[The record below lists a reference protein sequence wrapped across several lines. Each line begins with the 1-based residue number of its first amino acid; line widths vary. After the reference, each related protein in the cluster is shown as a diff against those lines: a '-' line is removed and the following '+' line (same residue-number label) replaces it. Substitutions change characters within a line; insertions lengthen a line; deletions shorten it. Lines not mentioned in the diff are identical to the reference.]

1 MMRKK
6 FLVVLIIFI
15 AGVKYIPAQDNLSP
29 GELAG
34 AENTIQISVPFLTIA
49 PDSRAGA
56 MGDAGVATSPDVNS
70 LRWNP
75 SKYAFM
81 ENDMGLAVSYTPW
94 LRNLDLDD
102 IYLAHLIGYKRLDRQ
117 QVISGSLLYFSLGNI
132 TFRDEFG
139 EYNGQ
144 HTPNEFAIDAAYSR
158 LFGENVAGGIAF
170 RYIRSDLTGG
180 GYVNGSESKAG
191 QSVAADVSAYYQKD
205 NLSLNDRAF
214 DLAFG
219 LNIRNI
225 GSKIS
230 YTTVEESF
238 IPTTLK
244 IGGAVNF
251 HLDQYN
257 SVMLT
262 TDLNK
267 LLVPTPPVDTTN
279 ESGDRVIVAGM
290 NDNVSVPQ
298 GMLQSFYDAPGG
310 LKEELNEIRY
320 SFGLEYLYQSTFA
333 VRGGYFH
340 EHQNKGNRKYFT
352 IGIGLKLNVVNLD
365 FAYLIPRYQNHPL
378 ANTIRFTLAL
388 DFDDLKQERSNN

>member
-1 MMRKK
+1 MTRSSLIV
-6 FLVVLIIFI
+6 LVLFI
-15 AGVKYIPAQDNLSP
+15 LTAFRYASAQGDISP
-29 GELAG
+29 SQLAG
-34 AENTIQISVPFLTIA
+34 AENTIRISVPFLTIA

-56 MGDAGVATSPDVNS
+56 MGDAGVATTPDVNS

-75 SKYAFM
+75 AKYAFI
-81 ENDMGLAVSYTPW
+81 ENDMGMAVSYTPW
-94 LRNLDLDD
+94 LRNLVDD
-102 IYLAHLIGYKRLDRQ
+102 IYLSHLIGYKRLDKN
-117 QVISGSLLYFSLGNI
+117 QVVSGSLLYFSLGNI

-158 LFGENVAGGIAF
+158 MFGENVSGSIAF

-191 QSVAADVSAYYQKD
+191 QSVSADVSAYYQKD
-205 NLSLNDRAF
+205 NLSLEDKTF

-225 GSKIS
+225 GNKIS

-244 IGGAVNF
+244 LGAAMNF
-251 HLDQYN
+251 HIDQYN
-257 SVMLT
+257 SLMFT

-267 LLVPTPPVDTTN
+267 LLVPTPPVDTVN
-279 ESGDRVIVAGM
+279 DDGDRVIIAGM
-290 NDNVSVPQ
+290 DDNVSVPQ
-298 GMLQSFYDAPGG
+298 GMIQSFYDAPGG
-310 LKEELNEIRY
+310 FEEELNEIRY
-320 SFGLEYLYQSTFA
+320 SFGLEYLYQNTFA
-333 VRGGYFH
+333 IRSGYFH

-378 ANTIRFTLAL
+378 ANTIRFTLSL
-388 DFDDLKQERSNN
+388 DFDELQQSRKEN

>member
-1 MMRKK
+1 MTRRSLIV
-6 FLVVLIIFI
+6 LVLFIFT
-15 AGVKYIPAQDNLSP
+15 AFKYTSAQEDISP
-29 GELAG
+29 TQLAG
-34 AENTIQISVPFLTIA
+34 AENTIRISVPFLTIA

-56 MGDAGVATSPDVNS
+56 MGDAGVATTPDVNS

-75 SKYAFM
+75 AKYAFV
-81 ENDMGLAVSYTPW
+81 ENDMGMAVSYTPW
-94 LRNLDLDD
+94 LRKLVDD
-102 IYLAHLIGYKRLDRQ
+102 IYLAHLIGYKRLDKN
-117 QVISGSLLYFSLGNI
+117 QVVSGSLLYFSLGNI

-158 LFGENVAGGIAF
+158 MFGENVSGSIAF

-191 QSVAADVSAYYQKD
+191 QSVSADVSAYYQKD
-205 NLSLNDRAF
+205 NLSLEDKTF

-225 GSKIS
+225 GNKIS

-244 IGGAVNF
+244 LGAAMNF
-251 HLDQYN
+251 HIDQYN
-257 SVMLT
+257 SLMFT

-267 LLVPTPPVDTTN
+267 LLVPTPPVDTVN
-279 ESGDRVIVAGM
+279 DDGDRVIIAGM
-290 NDNVSVPQ
+290 DDNVSVPQ
-298 GMLQSFYDAPGG
+298 GMIQSFYDAPGG
-310 LKEELNEIRY
+310 FEEELNEIRY
-320 SFGLEYLYQSTFA
+320 SFGLEYLYQNTFA
-333 VRGGYFH
+333 IRSGYFH

-378 ANTIRFTLAL
+378 ANTIRFTLSL
-388 DFDDLKQERSNN
+388 DFDELQQSRKEN

>member
-1 MMRKK
+1 MTRRSLIV
-6 FLVVLIIFI
+6 LVLFIFT
-15 AGVKYIPAQDNLSP
+15 AFKYASAQGDISP
-29 GELAG
+29 SQLAG
-34 AENTIQISVPFLTIA
+34 AENTIRISVPFLTIA

-56 MGDAGVATSPDVNS
+56 MGDVGVATTPDVNS

-75 SKYAFM
+75 AKYAFV
-81 ENDMGLAVSYTPW
+81 ENDMGMAVSYTPW
-94 LRNLDLDD
+94 LRNLVDD
-102 IYLAHLIGYKRLDRQ
+102 IYLAHLIGYKRLDKN
-117 QVISGSLLYFSLGNI
+117 QVVSGSLLYFSLGNI

-158 LFGENVAGGIAF
+158 MFGENVSGSIAF

-191 QSVAADVSAYYQKD
+191 QSVSADVSAYYQKE
-205 NLSLNDRAF
+205 NLSLEDKTF

-230 YTTVEESF
+230 YTTVEDSF

-244 IGGAVNF
+244 LGAAMNF

-257 SVMLT
+257 SLMFT

-267 LLVPTPPVDTTN
+267 LLVPTPPVDTIN
-279 ESGDRVIVAGM
+279 DDGDRVIIAGM
-290 NDNVSVPQ
+290 DDNVSVPQ
-298 GMLQSFYDAPGG
+298 GMIQSFYDAPGG
-310 LKEELNEIRY
+310 LEEELNEIRY
-320 SFGLEYLYQSTFA
+320 SFGLEYLYQNTFA
-333 VRGGYFH
+333 IRSGYFH

-378 ANTIRFTLAL
+378 ANTIRFTLSL
-388 DFDDLKQERSNN
+388 DFDELQQSRKEN